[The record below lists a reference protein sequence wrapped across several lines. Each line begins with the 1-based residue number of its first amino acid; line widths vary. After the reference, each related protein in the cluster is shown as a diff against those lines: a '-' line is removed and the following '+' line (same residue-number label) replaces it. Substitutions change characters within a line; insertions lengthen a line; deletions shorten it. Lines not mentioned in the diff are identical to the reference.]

1 MGTTVARVFSR
12 AMTREVGDA
21 EDHFGNGR
29 AAMIGATEPIE
40 PRTIR
45 GSRGK
50 SLFYLL
56 GGIALVWVGTHAIQ
70 DSASRSGLIAV
81 KLLFAGWGCIV
92 VFGLS
97 ALGGA
102 LTFIRPRALIL
113 DGDGFVLGG
122 GFIRPLKI
130 AWRDIQG
137 FHVRKQNRYKS
148 IGFRFE
154 LSAKTPLNRRPGIE
168 FSISGAGWPLS
179 TEKMVETLN
188 AYRLQ
193 ALNSEA
199 EPVNTVTGVNAA
211 KLPTTG
217 HLPPNRPPE
226 IAIEF
231 DDSRARRRW
240 PVSISA
246 MVLFATVASL
256 AGFIASRFLVW

>member
-1 MGTTVARVFSR
+1 
-12 AMTREVGDA
+12 
-21 EDHFGNGR
+21 
-29 AAMIGATEPIE
+29 MIHAIE
-40 PRTIR
+40 PVQPKTIR
-45 GSRGK
+45 GSRVK

-56 GGIALVWVGTHAIQ
+56 GGIVLVWVGSHAVQ

-81 KLLFAGWGCIV
+81 KLVVAGWAGIV
-92 VFGLS
+92 FFGLS

-102 LTFIRPRALIL
+102 LSFIRPRALIL
-113 DGDGFVLGG
+113 DRDGFAIGG
-122 GFIRPLKI
+122 GIIRSPLKI

-154 LSAKTPLNRRPGIE
+154 LSAKTRLNRRPGIE
-168 FSISGAGWPLS
+168 LSVSGAGWPLS

-199 EPVNTVTGVNAA
+199 EPMSMVTGTHSA
-211 KLPTTG
+211 KLSTTG
-217 HLPPNRPPE
+217 NLPPRRLPE

-231 DDSRARRRW
+231 DDRARQRR
-240 PVSISA
+240 PVATSA
-246 MVLFATVASL
+246 MLLLFVTVASL
-256 AGFIASRFLVW
+256 AGFITSRFLDW